1 MRKKLTFFGTIVLL
15 LLCYVIYPCVWP
27 VAGMMLY
34 VAYITIVGFDKKN
47 KSSSKPPIESS
58 NRPSIKPLNKSLLN
72 SLNKPLFKQLLKP
85 LNEPLVKPLT
95 KPLTKPSD
103 ERLYGHRRGLLAW
116 WQTVD
121 ADAENWLDIFCKGCE
136 SPAEEAFLRKMVAE
150 FNLKPKSGML
160 VSPDLVLEMQVPYK
174 RYRFDFVVNGRQII
188 EIDGAAWHSSP
199 EQIERDR
206 IRDEYSIKEGFMVLR
221 IPAKTVFNTP
231 NVAIEQVK
239 KTLEKTPNYT
249 MPVRQS
255 VINQQPLK
263 KFSFTKLLSG
273 INNNLNCQMI
283 KQEALFPFLLAI
295 ETEKRQLEM
304 IVSEIEME
312 MRVASMLPQDRML
325 YENAKSRLEALLQN
339 DDSLNYTTKPTYQW
353 DKITKPSPV
362 ENQQIQESI
371 DSEYKDI
378 MNERELRIAKLLHRC
393 KVDPIFSMKF
403 RDKLKMYNYP
413 TITDIFK

>member
-27 VAGMMLY
+27 VAGMILY

-58 NRPSIKPLNKSLLN
+58 NRPSIKPLNESLLN
-72 SLNKPLFKQLLKP
+72 QLNKPLNKP
-85 LNEPLVKPLT
+85 LIKPLT

-221 IPAKTVFNTP
+221 IPAKTVLKTP

-239 KTLEKTPNYT
+239 KTLEKTPSYT

-255 VINQQPLK
+255 VINQQPLA
-263 KFSFTKLLSG
+263 KFSFVKLLSD
-273 INNNLNCQMI
+273 INNNVNCQMI
-283 KQEALFPFLLAI
+283 KHESLFPFRVAI
-295 ETEKRQLEM
+295 AMEKRQLEM
-304 IVSEIEME
+304 IVSEIESE
-312 MRVASMLPQDRML
+312 VRVASMLPQDRML
-325 YENAKSRLEALLQN
+325 YENAMSHLEKLLQN
-339 DDSLNYTTKPTYQW
+339 DDLNYTANPTYQW

-371 DSEYKDI
+371 DREYKDI
-378 MNERELRIAKLLHRC
+378 MKERELRLAKLSQRC

>member
-72 SLNKPLFKQLLKP
+72 SLNKPLFKPLLKP

-188 EIDGAAWHSSP
+188 
-199 EQIERDR
+199 
-206 IRDEYSIKEGFMVLR
+206 
-221 IPAKTVFNTP
+221 
-231 NVAIEQVK
+231 
-239 KTLEKTPNYT
+239 
-249 MPVRQS
+249 
-255 VINQQPLK
+255 
-263 KFSFTKLLSG
+263 
-273 INNNLNCQMI
+273 
-283 KQEALFPFLLAI
+283 
-295 ETEKRQLEM
+295 
-304 IVSEIEME
+304 
-312 MRVASMLPQDRML
+312 
-325 YENAKSRLEALLQN
+325 
-339 DDSLNYTTKPTYQW
+339 
-353 DKITKPSPV
+353 
-362 ENQQIQESI
+362 
-371 DSEYKDI
+371 
-378 MNERELRIAKLLHRC
+378 
-393 KVDPIFSMKF
+393 
-403 RDKLKMYNYP
+403 
-413 TITDIFK
+413 